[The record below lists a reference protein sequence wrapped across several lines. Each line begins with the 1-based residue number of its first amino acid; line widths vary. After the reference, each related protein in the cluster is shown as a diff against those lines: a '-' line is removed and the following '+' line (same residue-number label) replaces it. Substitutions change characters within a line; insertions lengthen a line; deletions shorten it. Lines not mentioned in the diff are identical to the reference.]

1 MVPGQSTLWVRKPEG
16 GSGRPLLTG
25 CRFNSHGMQEPLR
38 SWSGRPAPAG
48 TPARPERASLGQP
61 VPPGPAPTSA
71 SLSLRRAR
79 LGPGWG
85 GPLVRRFSNRKSER
99 AEEAVTSP
107 PPSLPRPPDASEP
120 GPQKE
125 LRFGR
130 ASAASPMR
138 VEPGKGP
145 AGPGNP
151 APLPGPRR
159 CGATSRLFV
168 CRRATARKPHFPA
181 CLARPRRREEPLFFV
196 TMGTSRSRVPVVGP
210 CGASSCC
217 SPSGA
222 LASGPGQPT
231 AERAE
236 RQPGERRPSASKCSV
251 PGVRALLGP
260 RRSEAKG
267 PGRPGLA
274 RPRPALAC
282 AAPLVPRQRLPPPA
296 EGGRAADRHSRGAG
310 R

>member
-1 MVPGQSTLWVRKPEG
+1 
-16 GSGRPLLTG
+16 
-25 CRFNSHGMQEPLR
+25 
-38 SWSGRPAPAG
+38 
-48 TPARPERASLGQP
+48 
-61 VPPGPAPTSA
+61 
-71 SLSLRRAR
+71 
-79 LGPGWG
+79 
-85 GPLVRRFSNRKSER
+85 
-99 AEEAVTSP
+99 
-107 PPSLPRPPDASEP
+107 
-120 GPQKE
+120 
-125 LRFGR
+125 
-130 ASAASPMR
+130 MR

-196 TMGTSRSRVPVVGP
+196 TMGTSRSRVRVVGP